1 MVGQEKFYQEII
13 DSYSTRV
20 SIPRDEYN
28 DLQERWLAS
37 GEKEPLGSGYSKL
50 WFLGYNDAFLPAAI
64 VHDVEYS
71 RIHTNSPYAKPHQEI
86 DKTHYEHCLLIAAYY
101 DSYYLK
107 AKAKLFCSI
116 VRAWSLLRKPT

>member
-28 DLQERWLAS
+28 ALQERWLAS

-50 WFLGYNDAFLPAAI
+50 WFLGYNDAFLPPAI
-64 VHDVEYS
+64 VHDVEHS
-71 RIHTNSPYAKPHQEI
+71 RIQNKSVYAKTYKEI
-86 DKTHYEHCLLIAAYY
+86 DKTHYAHCVMIADYY
-101 DSYYLK
+101 DSCYLK

-116 VRAWSLLRKPT
+116 IKAWSLIS